1 MNNAEHEI
9 DNEHEHA
16 ARSAVIIEA
25 IARRLPDTAGLTLL
39 DYGCGTGPVGL
50 GLASRFSRTIL
61 VDNDSEALA
70 EATAAATT
78 VPGAET
84 RLLDLTQEVPHD
96 LRVDVVV
103 SAMSWHH
110 VRDLGTLLDAL
121 AHVAPGGRLFV
132 ADLDADGGAY
142 HSGQPDFHGH
152 HGFVRADLIDLVAR
166 HGYTDISVTDLWQ
179 GHRWISDDPVPA
191 SVFLLQA
198 TVPSRT

>member
-16 ARSAVIIEA
+16 ARSAVIVEA
-25 IARRLPDTAGLTLL
+25 IARRLPATEGLTLL

-61 VDNDSEALA
+61 VDIDSEALA
-70 EATAAATT
+70 EASAAAES
-78 VPGAET
+78 VPGVEI
-84 RLLDLTQEVPHD
+84 RLLDLTQEVPRD

-110 VRDLGTLLDAL
+110 VLDLGTLLDAL
-121 AHVAPGGRLFV
+121 AHVAPGGHLFV
-132 ADLDADGGAY
+132 ADLDADDGAF
-142 HSGQPDFHGH
+142 HSGQPEFNGH
-152 HGFVRADLIDLVAR
+152 HGFVRADLVDMVTR
-166 HGYTDISVTDLWQ
+166 HGYTDVTVTDLWQ
-179 GHRWISDDPVPA
+179 GHRWISDNPVPA